1 MTVTIFL
8 VRLLILSV
16 IFVNGWTDAP
26 NTIATAVGSGAMSFR
41 RAAALAAGCNFIGAV
56 LACLL
61 FPTVAATV
69 GRLVAFSNP
78 QSALTALC
86 AALLAI
92 VLWAVAAWRLG
103 LPTSESHALLA
114 GLSGA
119 ALALGGSSAALNG
132 AAWTRALA
140 GLFLSLPAGAAAARA
155 FRGWLGRRLCNA
167 AAWQR
172 RAAGIMALLHGAQDG
187 QKFLALMLMADDL
200 GGSEPSPV
208 LPLVVLTACAM
219 AAGTALG
226 GRPIVEKVGSQL
238 AALTPKDGLAADLG
252 AGLVLAVCSL
262 LGLPVSTTHAKV
274 AAVCGAGR
282 HLDRAVAGQI
292 AGAWLLTFPCCSGLS
307 FALARLMLAG

>member
-92 VLWAVAAWRLG
+92 VLWAVAA
-103 LPTSESHALLA
+103 
-114 GLSGA
+114 
-119 ALALGGSSAALNG
+119 
-132 AAWTRALA
+132 
-140 GLFLSLPAGAAAARA
+140 
-155 FRGWLGRRLCNA
+155 
-167 AAWQR
+167 
-172 RAAGIMALLHGAQDG
+172 
-187 QKFLALMLMADDL
+187 
-200 GGSEPSPV
+200 
-208 LPLVVLTACAM
+208 
-219 AAGTALG
+219 
-226 GRPIVEKVGSQL
+226 
-238 AALTPKDGLAADLG
+238 
-252 AGLVLAVCSL
+252 
-262 LGLPVSTTHAKV
+262 
-274 AAVCGAGR
+274 
-282 HLDRAVAGQI
+282 
-292 AGAWLLTFPCCSGLS
+292 
-307 FALARLMLAG
+307 